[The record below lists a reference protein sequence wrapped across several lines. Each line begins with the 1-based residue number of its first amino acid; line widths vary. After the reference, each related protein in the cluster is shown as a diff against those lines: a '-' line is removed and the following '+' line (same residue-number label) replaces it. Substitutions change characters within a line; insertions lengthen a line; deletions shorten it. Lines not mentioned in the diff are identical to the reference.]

1 MRTIF
6 EMQIAKKVVFLFFY
20 PDAARCELMLLCTP
34 TFFFRQTASYMQ
46 YHLQLS
52 TVALVS
58 VTLQLITSQ
67 SLSLHSTL
75 FYGGMFLSHTSR
87 QLLFLIIKMI

>member
-1 MRTIF
+1 
-6 EMQIAKKVVFLFFY
+6 
-20 PDAARCELMLLCTP
+20 
-34 TFFFRQTASYMQ
+34 MQ

-58 VTLQLITSQ
+58 VTLELITSQ
-67 SLSLHSTL
+67 SLCLRTL